1 VGSVAL
7 LGALAAI
14 AVARASDSVQRVEV
28 RVAAIGLLALVAALV
43 LGWTPLIPV
52 SIVVV
57 GGGYAAQLAIDDAA
71 LDTSVPVVAAGLL
84 VAAELAYW
92 SLEERDR
99 VQGDGGDRL
108 RRVVFVAGL
117 GLGALLVGSV
127 LLALVDAVST
137 TGLAV
142 DMLGSA
148 AAAITLFAIVLAT
161 RGHDRARH

>member
-1 VGSVAL
+1 
-7 LGALAAI
+7 
-14 AVARASDSVQRVEV
+14 V
-28 RVAAIGLLALVAALV
+28 RVAAISLLALVAALV

-57 GGGYAAQLAIDDAA
+57 GGAYAAQLAIDDAA
-71 LDTSVPVVAAGLL
+71 LDASVPVVAAGLL

-117 GLGALLVGSV
+117 GLGALVV
-127 LLALVDAVST
+127 AAALLALVDAVRT

-142 DMLGSA
+142 DVVGA
-148 AAAITLFAIVLAT
+148 AAAAVALFAIVIAA
-161 RGHDRARH
+161 RGYDPTSH